1 MFNVHINNTLI
12 ICIMDIFSCRFCD
25 DLVRVLG
32 FDWVLLFMQSNIHSS
47 SIIWMYKILTTLCSV
62 PSLMV
67 KFRAAS
73 SNGGWLLNT
82 ELLQNNRANL
92 MLSNVP
98 YNTYMIYIY

>member
-1 MFNVHINNTLI
+1 
-12 ICIMDIFSCRFCD
+12 MDIFSCRFCD

-67 KFRAAS
+67 KFREAS